1 MIIDLLNA
9 GVDPEKLFGSLTCAL
24 LIGIVIGRISK
35 RG

>member
-9 GVDPEKLFGSLTCAL
+9 GADPEKLFGSLICAL
-24 LIGIVIGRISK
+24 LIGISIGRASK